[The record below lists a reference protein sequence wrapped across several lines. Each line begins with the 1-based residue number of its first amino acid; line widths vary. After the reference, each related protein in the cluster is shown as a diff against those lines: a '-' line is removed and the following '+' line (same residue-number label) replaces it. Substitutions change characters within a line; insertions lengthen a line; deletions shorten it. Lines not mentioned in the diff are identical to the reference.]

1 MLIGLGYNGRGVAM
15 ATVMGKLL
23 ADRALGVSPAAL
35 GWPVTPIAPI
45 PLHAWRLPVMALVV
59 HWKRFQKDW
68 LDTRG

>member
-23 ADRALGVSPAAL
+23 AERALGVSRTQI

-45 PLHAWRLPVMALVV
+45 PLHRWRLPAMAAVV
-59 HWKRFQKDW
+59 HWKRFRDW
-68 LDTRG
+68 LDTR